1 MSDPSEVYYI
11 VLRGSGWQPIFR
23 DDEDLRRFTEGV
35 AACAAACRVTVHAY
49 CWLTTEARLA
59 VQIAD
64 VPISQ
69 FAQCMADWHAR
80 RLERDVAL
88 TGSHFEQKYRGVRVD
103 GQTAIVDLVR
113 HIHLAPLKAGLTDDL
128 LQYAWSSHRTYLGLE
143 TCPWLTTEVTLRHL
157 AEARGDD
164 GKRSYREFMLQG
176 VEQLD
181 SLPPPGAESGAMGI
195 ENADVRGK

>member
-35 AACAAACRVTVHAY
+35 AECAATCRVTVHAW
-49 CWLTTEARLA
+49 CWLATEARLA

-69 FAQCMADWHAR
+69 FAQCMADWHTR
-80 RLERDVAL
+80 RMEREVAL

-103 GQTAIVDLVR
+103 GQTALVDLVR

-128 LQYAWSSHRTYLGLE
+128 LYYPWSSHRAYLGLQP
-143 TCPWLTTEVTLRHL
+143 CAWLTTSATLHDL
-157 AEARGDD
+157 AQAHGGDAE
-164 GKRSYREFMLQG
+164 SAYREFIHQG

-181 SLPPPGAESGAMGI
+181 SLPLEEGSGAAGTD
-195 ENADVRGK
+195 ADLPAK